1 MHYLYVLF
9 FCVKSPNVQLAC
21 STVNAPSLA
30 LQPAIA
36 STSRRSAR
44 KSVLMAAR
52 VLVTPRSRYLS
63 PVSVLLFLVVTWHAC
78 VFQLARFWMVIA
90 VLRYPSVP
98 VRTWENISHQE
109 PRSLRT
115 ATPGEKAVQAQIHRN
130 SYIEN
135 MLPSNKCL
143 FCAVCVVTVHGNA
156 PMKAV
161 LVREMNNNTHSL
173 ILSFGK
179 YSPHF

>member
-1 MHYLYVLF
+1 MHYLYMLF

-115 ATPGEKAVQAQIHRN
+115 ATPGEKAVQAQIQMHRN
-130 SYIEN
+130 SYI
-135 MLPSNKCL
+135 
-143 FCAVCVVTVHGNA
+143 
-156 PMKAV
+156 
-161 LVREMNNNTHSL
+161 
-173 ILSFGK
+173 
-179 YSPHF
+179 